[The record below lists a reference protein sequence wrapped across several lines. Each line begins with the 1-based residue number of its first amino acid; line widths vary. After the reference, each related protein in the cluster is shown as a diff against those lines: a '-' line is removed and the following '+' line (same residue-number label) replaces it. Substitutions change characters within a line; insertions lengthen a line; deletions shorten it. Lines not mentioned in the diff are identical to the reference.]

1 MKPLPV
7 TVTVCAVLVISIA
20 AQNPVCLAG
29 SVVAASAL
37 LWSATPPRRPYVIFA
52 LISGATVFILNPF
65 VGVQGL
71 TVLWQGPQIPI
82 LDTQIT
88 LEEVVFGAG
97 AAARLVASALAAAA
111 FVRLADPDLLLT
123 AVSRVAPRS
132 GMIVSLA
139 TRMLPVLERDAA
151 GLVLAARTRAGRL
164 GTPRGAGGL
173 LAPLVG
179 MSLERSLEMAEA
191 MEARGYGGP
200 GRTRIPERS
209 ARAGE
214 RVVLALGALALA
226 AAIVAVARGATSF
239 QYYDTL
245 GDPFVASAWLATA
258 ATTLPVCAAA
268 GVIRWTR

>member
-1 MKPLPV
+1 VKPLPV

-200 GRTRIPERS
+200 GRTRAPERPPGRRD
-209 ARAGE
+209 RALVAVG
-214 RVVLALGALALA
+214 A
-226 AAIVAVARGATSF
+226 AATGLVTYALIGGATAYR
-239 QYYDTL
+239 YYDTL
-245 GDPFVASAWLATA
+245 ADPLQPGPVAGAVALAALMAASAGMVRWL
-258 ATTLPVCAAA
+258 
-268 GVIRWTR
+268 R

>member
-1 MKPLPV
+1 VKPLPV
-7 TVTVCAVLVISIA
+7 TVAVCAVLVVSIA

-29 SVVAASAL
+29 AVISASAL
-37 LWSATPPRRPYVIFA
+37 LWSAAPPRRPYVIFS

-65 VGVQGL
+65 VSAQGL

-82 LDTQIT
+82 LDTQVT
-88 LEEVVFGAG
+88 LEELVFGAG

-123 AVSRVAPRS
+123 AVSRIAPRS

-164 GTPRGAGGL
+164 ATPRGAGAL

-179 MSLERSLEMAEA
+179 MSLERSLEVAEA

-200 GRTRIPERS
+200 GRTHMPERS

-214 RVVLALGALALA
+214 RVVLALGAIALA
-226 AAIVAVARGATSF
+226 AAGVALARGATGF

-245 GDPFVASAWLATA
+245 GDPFIAPAWLATA
-258 ATTLPVCAAA
+258 ATALPICAAA

>member
-7 TVTVCAVLVISIA
+7 TITVCAVLLISIA

-29 SVVAASAL
+29 SVIGASAL
-37 LWSATPPRRPYVIFA
+37 LWSASPPRRPYVIFA
-52 LISGATVFILNPF
+52 LISGATVFVLNPF
-65 VGVQGL
+65 VSVQGL

-97 AAARLVASALAAAA
+97 AAARVVASALAAAA

-179 MSLERSLEMAEA
+179 MSLERSLEIAEA
-191 MEARGYGGP
+191 MEARGYGGA
-200 GRTRIPERS
+200 GRTRMPERP
-209 ARAGE
+209 AQVRE
-214 RVVLALGALALA
+214 RLVLALGSLALA
-226 AAIVAVARGATSF
+226 AAVVALVRGATGF
-239 QYYDTL
+239 RYYDTL
-245 GDPFVASAWLATA
+245 GDPFTTSAWLAAA